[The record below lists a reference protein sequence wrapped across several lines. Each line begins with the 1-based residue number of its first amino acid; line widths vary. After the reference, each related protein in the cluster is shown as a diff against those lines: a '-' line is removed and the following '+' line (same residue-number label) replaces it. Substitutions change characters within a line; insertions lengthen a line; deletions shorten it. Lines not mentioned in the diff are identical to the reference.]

1 MTPPTP
7 SDDSGDQGG
16 FGDQGILEDQAPCA
30 DRAATDD
37 EHDGSAAE
45 HELARTL
52 RAAAAGRFPPVD
64 GLVEVVPPYL
74 DGVEAVV
81 AFTGHAV
88 VATRMPVRALVDAG
102 ADGFAGATSIPVM
115 TLLAGEGGT
124 VDVLDAL
131 LVAAGTGGGTLPARP
146 DLDLHPRVGYARAW
160 RRDVRVFGDE
170 RGMVTLS
177 RGLGGLLEL
186 SFEVDADRRGAGLGR
201 SLLREALG
209 LAPPGEP
216 VLAAVAP
223 GNAASLRALLA
234 GGFTPVGSVQLVRP
248 RRRRPGSAAAGSA
261 AAPAAAR
268 RG

>member
-1 MTPPTP
+1 MHP
-7 SDDSGDQGG
+7 
-16 FGDQGILEDQAPCA
+16 
-30 DRAATDD
+30 
-37 EHDGSAAE
+37 
-45 HELARTL
+45 LARIL
-52 RAAAAGRFPPVD
+52 VDAVAGRFPPVD

-74 DGVEAVV
+74 DGVEAVL

-88 VATRMPVRALVDAG
+88 VATDLPLESLVAAG

-115 TLLAGEGGT
+115 TVLAGKGGT

-131 LVAAGTGGGTLPARP
+131 LAATGTGGGALPARP
-146 DLDLHPRVGYARAW
+146 DLEPHPRVAYARAW
-160 RRDVRVFGDE
+160 RRDVRAYGDE
-170 RGMVTLS
+170 RGIVTLS

-201 SLLREALG
+201 GLLRDALA

-234 GGFTPVGSVQLVRP
+234 AGFTPLGSVQLVRP
-248 RRRRPGSAAAGSA
+248 GH
-261 AAPAAAR
+261 
-268 RG
+268 RGGQDASG

>member
-1 MTPPTP
+1 MTTP
-7 SDDSGDQGG
+7 SSSSDDQEIP
-16 FGDQGILEDQAPCA
+16 GDQGISRDHVAFADHAAP
-30 DRAATDD
+30 DD
-37 EHDGSAAE
+37 GRGRRAAE
-45 HELARTL
+45 HPLARTL
-52 RAAAAGRFPPVD
+52 RAAAADRFPPVD

-74 DGVEAVV
+74 AGVEAVV

-88 VATRMPVRALVDAG
+88 VATRMPLRALVGAG

-131 LVAAGTGGGTLPARP
+131 LVAPGTGGGTLPPRP
-146 DLDLHPRVGYARAW
+146 HLDGHPRVGYARAW

-170 RGMVTLS
+170 RGIVTLS

-186 SFEVDADRRGAGLGR
+186 SFEVDADRRGMGLGR
-201 SLLREALG
+201 SLLSEARA

-234 GGFTPVGSVQLVRP
+234 AGFTPVGSVQLVRP
-248 RRRRPGSAAAGSA
+248 ADGREECPPRSRGSRELA
-261 AAPAAAR
+261 
-268 RG
+268 

>member
-1 MTPPTP
+1 MTTPTGDRGT
-7 SDDSGDQGG
+7 SRDQGSG
-16 FGDQGILEDQAPCA
+16 G
-30 DRAATDD
+30 RARP
-37 EHDGSAAE
+37 AAE
-45 HELARTL
+45 HPLARIV

-64 GLVEVVPPYL
+64 GQVEVVDPYL

-88 VATRMPVRALVDAG
+88 VATRVPLGPLVAAG

-131 LVAAGTGGGTLPARP
+131 LVAPGTGGGLLPAAT
-146 DLDLHPRVGYARAW
+146 DLQGHPRVAYARAW
-160 RRDVRVFGDE
+160 RRDVHAFADE
-170 RGMVTLS
+170 RGLVTLS

-186 SFEVDADRRGAGLGR
+186 SFEVDAARRGAGLGR
-201 SLLREALG
+201 SLLRDALA

-234 GGFTPVGSVQLVRP
+234 AGFTPLGSVQLVRP
-248 RRRRPGSAAAGSA
+248 SRTARCRS
-261 AAPAAAR
+261 PATTEWEPR
-268 RG
+268 IP

>member
-1 MTPPTP
+1 MWTMP
-7 SDDSGDQGG
+7 DGAREG
-16 FGDQGILEDQAPCA
+16 
-30 DRAATDD
+30 AAG
-37 EHDGSAAE
+37 EHPLG
-45 HELARTL
+45 RIL
-52 RAAAAGRFPPVD
+52 RAAAGGEFPPVD
-64 GLVEVVPPYL
+64 GLVDVVPPYL
-74 DGVEAVV
+74 GGVEAVV

-88 VATRMPVRALVDAG
+88 VATRLPLGALVAAG

-131 LVAAGTGGGTLPARP
+131 LVAPGTGGGTLPART
-146 DLDLHPRVGYARAW
+146 DLDDHPRVGYARAW

-201 SLLREALG
+201 GLLQVALA
-209 LAPPGEP
+209 LAPPDEP

-234 GGFTPVGSVQLVRP
+234 AGFTPLGSVQLVRP
-248 RRRRPGSAAAGSA
+248 
-261 AAPAAAR
+261 AR
-268 RG
+268 DHRAS

>member
-1 MTPPTP
+1 V
-7 SDDSGDQGG
+7 
-16 FGDQGILEDQAPCA
+16 
-30 DRAATDD
+30 
-37 EHDGSAAE
+37 H
-45 HELARTL
+45 
-52 RAAAAGRFPPVD
+52 
-64 GLVEVVPPYL
+64 PYL

-88 VATRMPVRALVDAG
+88 VATRVPLGALVSAG

-131 LVAAGTGGGTLPARP
+131 LVAVGTGGGLLPARP
-146 DLDLHPRVGYARAW
+146 DLQDHPRVAYARRW
-160 RRDVRVFGDE
+160 RRDVRAFGDE
-170 RGMVTLS
+170 RGLVTLS
-177 RGLGGLLEL
+177 GGLGGLLEL

-201 SLLREALG
+201 GLLRDALA

-234 GGFTPVGSVQLVRP
+234 AGFTPLGSVQLVRP
-248 RRRRPGSAAAGSA
+248 ARDRAVPRSERPRPSGHARAATPERPRPSGH
-261 AAPAAAR
+261 AR
-268 RG
+268 AMNQEFLDP